1 VCARTKK
8 PVGGRAH
15 RVFVWTTGG
24 CVCILHRISRRA
36 ICRLIGPTRSGFSS
50 RAYATCD
57 PWTLKSTSNNLKSD
71 AVRSESQLCVS
82 TGRLAREWAGEWRKT
97 DQLNRVHSGRISRL
111 YVLRHLQSMFAVEKS
126 LKNQMKSA
134 HTVFPDCR
142 PISDEH
148 NMKFE

>member
-1 VCARTKK
+1 VGKHALYLRSKTI
-8 PVGGRAH
+8 PVSCRP
-15 RVFVWTTGG
+15 T
-24 CVCILHRISRRA
+24 ISGHFSIEFFSRFHSGEDESNEF
-36 ICRLIGPTRSGFSS
+36 CRS
-50 RAYATCD
+50 
-57 PWTLKSTSNNLKSD
+57 SNNFKLD
-71 AVRSESQLCVS
+71 AVQNESQSCVS
-82 TGRLAREWAGEWRKT
+82 TGRLAREWAGGWIKT
-97 DQLNRVHSGRISRL
+97 DQLDRVHSGRISRL